1 MIYGTAAGRIVRDA
15 ELRHTENSTVLGFT
29 VACDVGFGDGKHPV
43 YVKCSMWGKRGQAVE
58 AYVKKGN
65 PVTVIGTMDLKSWDS
80 NGKSGTDL
88 ELNVAELVL
97 QGSSNAQSQH
107 DNAQSGN
114 APVDNGNVMPDNGI
128 PDLDQ
133 DDIPF

>member
-1 MIYGTAAGRIVRDA
+1 MIYGTVAGRIVRDA
-15 ELRHTENSTVLGFT
+15 ELRHTANSTVLGFT

-58 AYVKKGN
+58 AYVKKAGQ
-65 PVTVIGTMDLKSWDS
+65 VTVIGTMDLKTWDS

-88 ELNVAELVL
+88 ELNVSELVL
-97 QGSSNAQSQH
+97 QGSSNAQSGQ

-114 APVDNGNVMPDNGI
+114 PAPENKMTGNGQPDFVD
-128 PDLDQ
+128 